1 MIKLFRHLR
10 KNQITENQTIR
21 KNTNY
26 FKYAVGEIGL
36 VVIGILIAM
45 QVNNWNE
52 NRKIR
57 IWEDKFLN
65 DLKRDLQ
72 SDKQQLDDV
81 IEFQT
86 KKGTALEE
94 IMVLIKNDNEISK
107 PKIDALF
114 SFVQSSNKTFFPTVG
129 VYETALASGKTESI
143 QNDEL
148 KYDIMN
154 LYAHYYKR
162 LVYNGEIYDKRVD
175 QVSWDT
181 KQTYSAFTKQIISWK
196 EAKSPEFY
204 SQVEFL
210 WTFNKIYIL
219 LAKANLV
226 QVDLLIN
233 LINSGTK
240 SIQ

>member
-10 KNQITENQTIR
+10 KNHITENQTIR

-114 SFVQSSNKTFFPTVG
+114 SFVRIKLLGCSG
-129 VYETALASGKTESI
+129 VTMSL
-143 QNDEL
+143 EL
-148 KYDIMN
+148 
-154 LYAHYYKR
+154 L
-162 LVYNGEIYDKRVD
+162 
-175 QVSWDT
+175 
-181 KQTYSAFTKQIISWK
+181 
-196 EAKSPEFY
+196 P
-204 SQVEFL
+204 
-210 WTFNKIYIL
+210 
-219 LAKANLV
+219 
-226 QVDLLIN
+226 
-233 LINSGTK
+233 
-240 SIQ
+240 